1 MFRMLGC
8 KSTGAHANE
17 IDHNLLY
24 QALFFFG
31 GGGGGIERKAS
42 ERSRLQC
49 NFDLGSCC

>member
-24 QALFFFG
+24 QALFFLG
-31 GGGGGIERKAS
+31 GGGGGGGHREEGLGKIEATV
-42 ERSRLQC
+42 EL
-49 NFDLGSCC
+49 